1 MNHVDLVR
9 SSYEAFSQGDLP
21 SLLATFDD
29 EIEWRPAEG
38 HPYASEQRAWIG
50 PEAISESLFMRTAE
64 EWDEFSARPSTF
76 HDAGETI
83 IVEGRYG
90 GVHKGTG
97 RRLDAQFCHL
107 WTIRAGK
114 IRVFQQYLDTAQLR
128 RVMDTVGI
136 CPTYPQRLR
145 SE

>member
-38 HPYASEQRAWIG
+38 HPYASEQRPWIG

-64 EWDEFSARPSTF
+64 E
-76 HDAGETI
+76 
-83 IVEGRYG
+83 
-90 GVHKGTG
+90 
-97 RRLDAQFCHL
+97 
-107 WTIRAGK
+107 
-114 IRVFQQYLDTAQLR
+114 
-128 RVMDTVGI
+128 
-136 CPTYPQRLR
+136 
-145 SE
+145 